1 MRQDLLS
8 IDDSV
13 LIYDRANAILEGNE
27 YDVSAS
33 AVLKLAKSSGCSA
46 YDCEFIALA
55 QYLEVQFISA
65 DSKLCKAFP
74 NCATLLTNA

>member
-55 QYLEVQFISA
+55 QYLEVQLISA
-65 DSKLCKAFP
+65 DAKLCKAFP
-74 NCATLLTNA
+74 DCATLLVDA